1 MSLRSRQLWLG
12 LSVLAA
18 GAIAVSYILGSPT
31 FAGGGTRAHV
41 PSVASDGLVKPPPV
55 VPTPTPTPPP
65 VPLVPQCYGPRRYD
79 SPSLRPADAD
89 SVFSNCQ
96 VIAYYGYPPV
106 PALGV
111 LGQFDSDDAMVAALK
126 AEAAN
131 FDAANGPRDV
141 APAIHLIAA
150 IAQASPG
157 PDGTYLLRAPASV
170 IEDAITLAEKD
181 DLLVILD
188 LQLGHADIDDEF
200 AAVEPYL
207 LNPRVHLAID
217 PEWVTPGAPGTSI
230 GSLDASTI
238 THVEEMLSTLVVTHH
253 LPRKMLIVHRFT
265 EGMITNAQDLGTLQ
279 GVDLVIDIDGFGYA
293 AAKTSEYNAFVRDL
307 GMPHGGMK
315 LFYHQDVDL
324 MTPAQVDALEP
335 EPDVVIF
342 Q

>member
-1 MSLRSRQLWLG
+1 MSFTSRPLWLG
-12 LSVLAA
+12 LALTGIAA
-18 GAIAVSYILGSPT
+18 AAVFYMLGPTSFADGANSPHV
-31 FAGGGTRAHV
+31 AGI
-41 PSVASDGLVKPPPV
+41 ASDGLVKPPTV
-55 VPTPTPTPPP
+55 TPTPEPPP
-65 VPLVPQCYGPRRYD
+65 PPLVPQCYGPRRD
-79 SPSLRPADAD
+79 DAPTLRPADTD

-96 VIAYYGYPPV
+96 VVAYYGYPPV
-106 PALGV
+106 PGLGV
-111 LGQFDSDDAMVAALK
+111 LGQFDTDAEMVTALE

-157 PDGTYLLRAPASV
+157 ADGDYLLRAPASV
-170 IEDAITLAEKD
+170 INAVIALAEKD

-188 LQLGHADIDDEF
+188 LQLGHASIDDEF

-207 LNPRVHLAID
+207 LNPRVHLALD
-217 PEWVTPGAPGTSI
+217 PEWVTPGAPGTTV

-238 THVEEMLSTLVVTHH
+238 THVQELLGTLVVTHH

-265 EGMITNAQDLGTLQ
+265 EGMITNAQDLGTLE

-293 AAKTSEYNAFVRDL
+293 AAKTSEYNAFVRDA

-324 MTPAQVDALEP
+324 MTPAQVDALDP
-335 EPDVVIF
+335 QPDVVIF